1 MTRINRLRTEAAFI
15 LHLIRLNLA
24 SNMEYRASF
33 LSQAIGMFINNGIYF
48 VFWLLFFDRFEEIR
62 GYQIQQIFLLFAIVA
77 LGWGLAFVFAG
88 NASRL
93 AAMIAEGRL
102 DYYLTLPRPVLPH
115 LIFSRM
121 DPFTLG
127 DLSFGVIAYLFTGRF
142 DPLSIGLFLACSALA
157 AVIFAS
163 FYATSGC
170 LSFFIGNATQWSF
183 HIANSLVTFSLYPF
197 GLFQGAIRLFLYTL
211 VPAAFV
217 GAVPVEIVE
226 TRSLA
231 LLGGLA
237 GAALISVIVLA
248 LVFQLGLRRYESGS
262 ALNVNI

>member
-102 DYYLTLPRPVLPH
+102 TITYPARPVCAPDFNRWTRLPWAT
-115 LIFSRM
+115 LIR
-121 DPFTLG
+121 
-127 DLSFGVIAYLFTGRF
+127 VIAYLFTGRLIRSRNGCF
-142 DPLSIGLFLACSALA
+142 WLLGVGRRELD
-157 AVIFAS
+157 S
-163 FYATSGC
+163 FYATRAVV
-170 LSFFIGNATQWSF
+170 FHRQRDQWSF
-183 HIANSLVTFSLYPF
+183 HIATRWSRSVYPS
-197 GLFQGAIRLFLYTL
+197 GCSRAD
-211 VPAAFV
+211 P
-217 GAVPVEIVE
+217 AVP
-226 TRSLA
+226 L
-231 LLGGLA
+231 
-237 GAALISVIVLA
+237 
-248 LVFQLGLRRYESGS
+248 
-262 ALNVNI
+262 